1 MADLLDAEMAKIED
15 YKTEQ
20 QQQKNNNEDS
30 EFKVVVGK
38 KSKNKRK
45 LDEMEIDDDNK
56 SLPKLPNFKP
66 VDESSTYSGVEY
78 RKIQVPLNRYKP
90 LKENWLRIFTPIVE
104 HLKLQMRFNIRT
116 KCVEIRT
123 PPGLSDKC
131 NIQKA
136 ADFVQAFILGFE
148 IEDALALIRL
158 DEMFIESFEIQDVKR
173 LKGNHLNRAIGR
185 IAGTGGRIK
194 FTIENITKT
203 RIVLADSKIHILG
216 SYNNIRAART
226 AICNLILGSP
236 PSKVFGNMRQ
246 LANRLIEQF

>member
-1 MADLLDAEMAKIED
+1 M
-15 YKTEQ
+15 
-20 QQQKNNNEDS
+20 
-30 EFKVVVGK
+30 
-38 KSKNKRK
+38 
-45 LDEMEIDDDNK
+45 
-56 SLPKLPNFKP
+56 
-66 VDESSTYSGVEY
+66 EY

-123 PPGLSDKC
+123 PPGLSNKC

-158 DEMFIESFEIQDVKR
+158 DEMFIESFEIQDGMYSICFFLFCQKINILFSLYTINQVKR